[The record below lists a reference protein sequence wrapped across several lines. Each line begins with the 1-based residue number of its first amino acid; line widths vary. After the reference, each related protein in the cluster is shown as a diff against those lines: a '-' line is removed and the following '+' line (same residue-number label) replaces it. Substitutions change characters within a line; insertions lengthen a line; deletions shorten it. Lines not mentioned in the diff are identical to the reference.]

1 MEWARVTLEQSI
13 IIFGDEVKEI
23 QALVYSNIAEVIVI
37 ESVSEDAIE
46 WIDFAIVDE
55 FYAVIVDE

>member
-1 MEWARVTLEQSI
+1 MERARVTLEQST

-23 QALVYSNIAEVIVI
+23 QALIYSNIAEVIVI

>member
-23 QALVYSNIAEVIVI
+23 QALIYSNIAEVIVI

>member
-1 MEWARVTLEQSI
+1 MERARVTLEQST

-23 QALVYSNIAEVIVI
+23 QALIYSNIAEVIVI
-37 ESVSEDAIE
+37 ESVSEDAFE